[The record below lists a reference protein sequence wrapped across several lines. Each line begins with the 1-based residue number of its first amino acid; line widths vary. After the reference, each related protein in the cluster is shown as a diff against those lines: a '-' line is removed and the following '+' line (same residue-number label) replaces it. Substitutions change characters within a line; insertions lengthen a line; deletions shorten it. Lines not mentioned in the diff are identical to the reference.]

1 MTESNNDNALNPI
14 DSVITGSSVSESD
27 GNNRIEPPIWLDHL
41 RAVSE
46 RIKGSQEKFHLNN
59 HRTNFFLPSER
70 DCFNFIVGMSFK
82 QLIKQ
87 VERQAGTASI
97 SRSSWFELFN
107 GGVGYRTANK
117 VIRWFEKVFVAC
129 SSRYDETSKRL
140 IQKGMK
146 DRTTS
151 GGWLCFI
158 GGLRAS
164 PAYQQADFAA
174 EFQPQIEFL
183 LARCE
188 ANTEMSTSI
197 FNAIK
202 NGEINAAT
210 TSEVMALML
219 PFWRQYSLVPQTEL
233 EAYADALKLYDA
245 GRLVG
250 NEAIESIFRSYF
262 YLYLD
267 FYLHLFASY
276 EVGCVLTYTPD
287 KAELKTKKGILC
299 RTLTHYASRNL
310 ETTNSTT
317 CFGEFLEEF
326 RDAISKNIMA
336 LTKYDFARNIPMKA
350 AREELPY
357 SEESKRHYDKYR
369 AWIKGKELPSR
380 EVLEA
385 FFDNVADFIERDS
398 YATEILIL
406 MCNMTMGLDEL
417 NDSWQ
422 QQLAKTSVANSSD
435 KLIGYF
441 YDAIGRY
448 ERYYQYHLNLQLN
461 RATE

>member
-1 MTESNNDNALNPI
+1 MTEFNNEKVLHQT
-14 DSVITGSSVSESD
+14 DSTIRELSVSESD
-27 GNNRIEPPIWLDHL
+27 DNNRIEQPNWLENL
-41 RAVSE
+41 RAFPE
-46 RIKGSQEKFHLNN
+46 RIKGSQETFHLNT
-59 HRTNFFLPSER
+59 HRTNFFLPPER
-70 DCFNFIVGMSFK
+70 DCFNFIVGMPFK
-82 QLIKQ
+82 QLMKQ
-87 VERQAGTASI
+87 VERLAGTAPI
-97 SRSSWFELFN
+97 SRSSWFELFK

-117 VIRWFEKVFVAC
+117 VIRWFEKVYVAC
-129 SSRYDETSKRL
+129 SSRYDDTSKRL
-140 IQKGMK
+140 LQKGMK

-164 PAYQQADFAA
+164 TAYQQPDFAA

-202 NGEINAAT
+202 NDEINEAA

-219 PFWRQYSLVPQTEL
+219 PFWRQYSLVPHAEL
-233 EAYADALKLYDA
+233 EAYAKALEQHDA
-245 GRLVG
+245 GALVG
-250 NEAIESIFRSYF
+250 SEAIESLFRSYF

-276 EVGCVLTYTPD
+276 EVGCVLTYTLD
-287 KAELKTKKGILC
+287 KSELKTKKGILC
-299 RTLTHYASRNL
+299 RALTHYATRNL
-310 ETTNSTT
+310 EAINSTT

-336 LTKYDFARNIPMKA
+336 LSKYDFARNIPMKA

-406 MCNMTMGLDEL
+406 MCNMTMGLDKL
-417 NDSWQ
+417 NNSWQ
-422 QQLAKTSVANSSD
+422 QQLAKTSAANSSD
-435 KLIGYF
+435 KLISYF